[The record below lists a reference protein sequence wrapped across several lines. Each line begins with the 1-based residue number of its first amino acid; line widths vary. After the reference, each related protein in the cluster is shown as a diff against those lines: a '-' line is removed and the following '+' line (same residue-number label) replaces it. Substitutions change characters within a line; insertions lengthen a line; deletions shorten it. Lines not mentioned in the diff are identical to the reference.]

1 MSNTGKEK
9 LKAIAEKFRNEINK
23 TNSVIE
29 EIYLEIKEKQAS
41 ELISKMGLVY
51 LMTYLEGFNREF
63 FIEFLSINPPLMA
76 KDLKNK
82 NDQKK
87 LTLNYR
93 DLIGELHGY
102 DEDFTKNMAIK
113 MYNEV
118 FNYER
123 MKIDMFISKFLD
135 GFLELDF
142 QNEIKNRSVEINVLK
157 EYREIRNSIVHY
169 KRIDYKEVISFGKLQ
184 KAIIGYIF
192 LVEELI
198 YNHYY
203 PKKKPINFKC

>member
-29 EIYLEIKEKQAS
+29 EIFLEIKEKQAS
-41 ELISKMGLVY
+41 ELIIKMGLVY
-51 LMTYLEGFNREF
+51 LMTYLEGFNHEF

-76 KDLKNK
+76 KELKNK

-87 LTLNYR
+87 LTLNFR
-93 DLIGELHGY
+93 DLIDELHGY

-118 FNYER
+118 FSYER

-142 QNEIKNRSVEINVLK
+142 QNESKNRNIEIKVLK

-169 KRIDYKEVISFGKLQ
+169 KRIDYKEAISFEKLQ
-184 KAIIGYIF
+184 KAILGYIY
-192 LVEELI
+192 LAEELI

-203 PKKKPINFKC
+203 PKEQPLNI

>member
-1 MSNTGKEK
+1 MPKTGKEK

-29 EIYLEIKEKQAS
+29 EIFLEIKEKQAS
-41 ELISKMGLVY
+41 ELIIKMGLVY

-63 FIEFLSINPPLMA
+63 FIEFLSIIPHLMA

-82 NDQKK
+82 KEQKK
-87 LTLNYR
+87 LTMNFKE
-93 DLIGELHGY
+93 LIGELHGY
-102 DEDFTKNMAIK
+102 DDDLSKNMAFK
-113 MYNEV
+113 MYEEV

-142 QNEIKNRSVEINVLK
+142 QNESKNRNIEINVLK

-169 KRIDYKEVISFGKLQ
+169 KRIDYKEAISFEKLQ
-184 KAIIGYIF
+184 KAILGYIF

-203 PKKKPINFKC
+203 PKEQPLNI